1 MTDDY
6 DVYFR
11 MMECARSI
19 PEGDD
24 WGCAPERV
32 DLPEELPVTSAVVR
46 LTGGGVHVCRG
57 MSCKF
62 LVQADETD
70 RSFTCSLS
78 GRILGATLEA
88 ATDSNWTG
96 RSCGSA
102 DPDMHSGAA
111 AISAWR
117 NKRTAFSASAAAYQ
131 RASGMASKDVEFID
145 PSSTILEVAPKAI
158 KRGAPCVD
166 DVDETVITDRKR
178 KKAMKRMVSL
188 EHRDVQMRLFAD
200 ASAVVVKLFSTV
212 SNTAPK
218 STKRTDSATATIAPA
233 TSTMDGDPRL
243 ENLDF
248 VLKMGLKRY
257 VSRCKHQNEQV
268 TLSGV
273 HDVAIAANV
282 FVKSRILESNAARS
296 SSCAPPARIEICG
309 QIVEMCA
316 RLIFSLWSVLCATPF
331 FVECQSGDS
340 FRPFASGVMYGM
352 KRGIRMRNGMC
363 LVPSID
369 ALVAQLPE
377 LRSTTATTAAKQLQ
391 ASSHRGLCSVH
402 RAISSIEKM
411 EQSKQDEM
419 LGKLK
424 VVSTIGDRLLV
435 FVGERL
441 VKG

>member
-200 ASAVVVKLFSTV
+200 ASTVVVKLFSTV

-282 FVKSRILESNAARS
+282 FVKSRILESNAARRPGN
-296 SSCAPPARIEICG
+296 PPARIEICG

-340 FRPFASGVMYGM
+340 FRPFASGVMYAFLSEPFHPLTHPNP
-352 KRGIRMRNGMC
+352 KPDPVWNRVLMC
-363 LVPSID
+363 IG
-369 ALVAQLPE
+369 
-377 LRSTTATTAAKQLQ
+377 TA
-391 ASSHRGLCSVH
+391 
-402 RAISSIEKM
+402 
-411 EQSKQDEM
+411 
-419 LGKLK
+419 
-424 VVSTIGDRLLV
+424 
-435 FVGERL
+435 
-441 VKG
+441 